1 MSIRKNYKA
10 FKRNIKKFLKSRAFR
25 AKFKYVK
32 YSETLPINERAILFE
47 SYTATSFSGSCFY
60 IYEEI
65 LKDSS
70 LKDYKKYITVK
81 KNKREQVKNLLESH
95 GYHDYVLVE
104 EHSTEFCK
112 ALATAKYLF
121 NNSTFPTYF
130 IKRNEQVYFN
140 TWHGTPLKTLGRSI
154 KSAPHE
160 IGNTQRNFFMADYL
174 LYPNEFMFGH
184 MRKDYMLNEL
194 FPGNYVLN
202 GYPRNYV
209 FYDIERQ
216 KKVREALEIS
226 DMQVICYMPTWRG
239 TTDKKEV
246 RTQELATLYYLNE
259 LDRKLQD
266 NQVLFVNLHNFIRDR
281 IKLDDYKHIRFFP
294 EEYETYEFLSCAD
307 CLITDYSSV
316 FFDFANTRRK
326 IILFGYDKEEY
337 FEDRGVYISYD
348 SLPFPIV
355 ETVPALL
362 KEIND
367 PKVKDY
373 TSFTETYCP
382 WDYQDSAKFIVENV
396 FHDKDSLNLIAG
408 PSFSNHKEN
417 IVIFGGA
424 LTQNGL
430 TTSLRGLLN
439 HIDTEKANFF
449 VLFYRKKAKKH
460 IYVIN
465 NFPKEINYISIQGPK
480 TMSFTEAICQA
491 LYFRFNCTSDFVMKH
506 VNTMYKR
513 EVRRIFGPN
522 HFDTMIHF
530 TGYERNIA
538 MLMNNMQDTKRI
550 MYVHNDMS
558 QEQNTRSNYH
568 IPSIFQTYK
577 VCEEIVPV
585 RESLKSVLLEM
596 IPDLDPD
603 KIVTV
608 HNVNNIEPIKENA
621 KHPLTFEDVTFSTH
635 TVVEI
640 NKILND
646 DKIFKFVNVARF
658 SPEKGLKR
666 LIAAFELFHQKY
678 HNTVLFIIGGHGSEF
693 DEILQYVEDHQLTSI
708 VLIKS
713 LSNPFPIVSRCN
725 TFILSSFYEG
735 LPMSI
740 MEALILGVP
749 VVSTD
754 IAGPREF
761 LSQGYGELVS
771 DSQKGVYDG
780 LEKAYKHELQVKP
793 FDAEA
798 FNERALKEF
807 YDAVG
812 L

>member
-1 MSIRKNYKA
+1 
-10 FKRNIKKFLKSRAFR
+10 
-25 AKFKYVK
+25 
-32 YSETLPINERAILFE
+32 
-47 SYTATSFSGSCFY
+47 
-60 IYEEI
+60 
-65 LKDSS
+65 
-70 LKDYKKYITVK
+70 
-81 KNKREQVKNLLESH
+81 
-95 GYHDYVLVE
+95 
-104 EHSTEFCK
+104 
-112 ALATAKYLF
+112 
-121 NNSTFPTYF
+121 
-130 IKRNEQVYFN
+130 
-140 TWHGTPLKTLGRSI
+140 
-154 KSAPHE
+154 
-160 IGNTQRNFFMADYL
+160 
-174 LYPNEFMFGH
+174 
-184 MRKDYMLNEL
+184 
-194 FPGNYVLN
+194 
-202 GYPRNYV
+202 
-209 FYDIERQ
+209 
-216 KKVREALEIS
+216 
-226 DMQVICYMPTWRG
+226 
-239 TTDKKEV
+239 
-246 RTQELATLYYLNE
+246 
-259 LDRKLQD
+259 
-266 NQVLFVNLHNFIRDR
+266 
-281 IKLDDYKHIRFFP
+281 
-294 EEYETYEFLSCAD
+294 
-307 CLITDYSSV
+307 
-316 FFDFANTRRK
+316 
-326 IILFGYDKEEY
+326 
-337 FEDRGVYISYD
+337 
-348 SLPFPIV
+348 
-355 ETVPALL
+355 
-362 KEIND
+362 
-367 PKVKDY
+367 
-373 TSFTETYCP
+373 
-382 WDYQDSAKFIVENV
+382 
-396 FHDKDSLNLIAG
+396 
-408 PSFSNHKEN
+408 
-417 IVIFGGA
+417 
-424 LTQNGL
+424 
-430 TTSLRGLLN
+430 
-439 HIDTEKANFF
+439 
-449 VLFYRKKAKKH
+449 
-460 IYVIN
+460 
-465 NFPKEINYISIQGPK
+465 
-480 TMSFTEAICQA
+480 MSFTEAICQA

-585 RESLKSVLLEM
+585 RESLKPVLLEM

-678 HNTVLFIIGGHGSEF
+678 NNTVLFIIGGHGSEF

-771 DSQKGVYDG
+771 DSQEGVYDG